1 MAIEFEAHH
10 GPAAA
15 WVPYRT
21 AAIGTGLAVVAAGIG
36 VAVENAPDGWP
47 AVAAAL
53 LGVGAMLVG
62 GYAVSRRPKDSV
74 TLGLAAL
81 TAFLAAIA
89 TNPAWDSIRLMQ
101 WVMAATAAFA
111 AAVVRLPV
119 TGQRVAFSL
128 LVLYHFA
135 GIISAM
141 TSPNPTPWLTSQLWA
156 RVFRP
161 HLEFSYV
168 NNAYH
173 FYSPQPGPAQVLWFC
188 ITGTD
193 GESRWYK
200 TPTRRELLDPLG
212 VEYFRRLSLT
222 ERANQ
227 TAQFGPSAEV
237 ILARKLLSQDFPFYP
252 PEVVSE
258 LRQYRPLSERGRQI
272 IHGYAEHVAHVLGT
286 GRKAADGTPVPVHDI
301 KVYLTLHDMLGQF
314 QFQNKKDP
322 YDPETY
328 RPIYEGQF
336 DGDGRPLMNDFD
348 RSLQYWLIP
357 IYRTPTGELVNIVVK
372 HAGSD
377 PFDPRLEW
385 GSDTA
390 PSTEGGPR

>member
-1 MAIEFEAHH
+1 MAIDFDGHRDAADRRRPHLGALVGLGLAAVAAGAGLVVEAKPDHWL
-10 GPAAA
+10 A
-15 WVPYRT
+15 VT
-21 AAIGTGLAVVAAGIG
+21 AAITGVIGMIVA
-36 VAVENAPDGWP
+36 
-47 AVAAAL
+47 
-53 LGVGAMLVG
+53 
-62 GYAVSRRPKDSV
+62 GYAVSRKPKDSI

-81 TAFLAAIA
+81 TAVLAAVA

-101 WVMAATAAFA
+101 WVMAVTAALA
-111 AAVVRLPV
+111 AGIVRLAP

-128 LVLYHFA
+128 LVIYHFA

-141 TSPNPTPWLTSQLWA
+141 TSPPPTPWLTSQLWA

-193 GESRWYK
+193 GQSRWYK
-200 TPTRRELLDPLG
+200 TPMKGEMLDPLG

-222 ERANQ
+222 DRANQ
-227 TAQFGPSAEV
+227 VARIAPSPETV
-237 ILARKLLSQDFPFYP
+237 LPRRLLLQDFPYYP
-252 PEVVSE
+252 TEILPEGQ
-258 LRQYRPLSERGRQI
+258 QYRPQGERGRQFI
-272 IHGYAEHVAHVLGT
+272 QGYAEHVAHVLGT
-286 GRKAADGTPVPVHDI
+286 GRKAADGTPIPVHDI
-301 KVYLTLHDMLGQF
+301 KVYLVQHEMLGQI
-314 QFQNKKDP
+314 QFQNNKDP
-322 YDPETY
+322 YDPDTY

-336 DGDGRPLMNDFD
+336 DGEGRPLMNSFD

-357 IYRTPTGELVNIVVK
+357 IYRTPTDELRNIVIR

-385 GSDTA
+385 RMEST
-390 PSTEGGPR
+390 PSVEGKLR